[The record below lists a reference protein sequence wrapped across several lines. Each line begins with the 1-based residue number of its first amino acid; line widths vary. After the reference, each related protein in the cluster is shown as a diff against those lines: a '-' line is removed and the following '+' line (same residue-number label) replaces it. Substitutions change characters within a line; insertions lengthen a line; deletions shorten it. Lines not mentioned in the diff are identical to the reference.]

1 MENVRKK
8 VHYNYD
14 ENGVCFD
21 VINDLMP
28 VRRHRFVEE
37 LDLTDPELREKCKT
51 KLKQKIKEALKFNNF
66 DFDKRMFVLTYAKIV
81 AAEQGLDVD
90 LVTRE
95 TDPRILATAISYQ
108 NDDGVQQEAIA
119 FNMDGD
125 GPDGYYNRTI
135 TNRSELAKWLG
146 SIGRTIYHELEHVR
160 QYIRTERFEKYV
172 YENRDQPER
181 KYDPSIEWLCE
192 DSYLRE
198 NSKEGQKHYRY
209 LHDSFAMEK
218 EAHAIGFMGAKDA
231 IKTFL
236 PRASKAEI
244 DIIDPFDVE
253 LTRLLKDLKERP
265 RVLDQIIEKL
275 ASVLPNLK
283 LIDIDTWGVQGLVKL
298 AEALGGDLDAL
309 NNYDSAS
316 VLKGGFARETYEF
329 DSRLED
335 VLGKYPTL
343 RLVYN
348 EHGVPKT
355 FTQLYEDYQTFMA
368 NERVANRVFGGTGRA
383 KKVYDALFA
392 ATPKMGVKYCLAMLT
407 QNDGADE
414 RAIGNAARYSCILE
428 NEDWDNCLDE
438 VQEFAS
444 SSKNTQ
450 KYLKDSD
457 HLCDFISEIELAAKN
472 GDHYREGTQSS
483 ADAKRKRGISA
494 DFIKYLQ
501 QKLKKQAERE
511 DASAKN

>member
-1 MENVRKK
+1 MDNGRKK
-8 VHYNYD
+8 TNYEYD
-14 ENGVCFD
+14 EDGSCFD
-21 VINDLMP
+21 IISQSLSVK
-28 VRRHRFVEE
+28 RHRFVEE
-37 LDLTDPELREKCKT
+37 LDLSNPKLREKCKQ
-51 KLKQKIKEALKFNNF
+51 KLKQKIKEVLKFGDF

-119 FNMDGD
+119 FNTDGD
-125 GPDGYYNRTI
+125 GADGYFNCTI
-135 TNRSELAKWLG
+135 ANRSELAKWLG
-146 SIGRTIYHELEHVR
+146 SIGRTIYHELEHIR
-160 QYIRTERFEKYV
+160 QHARTARFEKYV
-172 YENRDQPER
+172 YDNRDQPER

-192 DSYLRE
+192 DNFLKD
-198 NSKEGQKHYRY
+198 NTKEGKRHYRFH
-209 LHDSFAMEK
+209 HDSFAAEK
-218 EAHAIGFMGAKDA
+218 EANAIGFMGAKDT

-244 DIIDPFDVE
+244 NIIDPFDIE
-253 LTRLLKDLKERP
+253 LTRLLKELKERP
-265 RVLDQIIEKL
+265 HVLDQIIEKL
-275 ASVLPNLK
+275 ASVSPNLK
-283 LIDIDTWGVQGLVKL
+283 LIDLDVWGVQGLVKL

-316 VLKGGFARETYEF
+316 VLKGDFARETYEF

-335 VLGKYPTL
+335 VFYKYPTL

-348 EHGVPKT
+348 EYGMPKT
-355 FTQLYEDYQTFMA
+355 FTQLYEDYQNFLSS
-368 NERVANRVFGGTGRA
+368 ERAANRVFGGTEKV
-383 KKVYDALFA
+383 KKVYSALFS
-392 ATPKMGVKYCLAMLT
+392 ATPKMNVKYCLAMLT
-407 QNDGADE
+407 QNGGADD
-414 RAIGNAARYSCILE
+414 RAIGNAARFSCILE

-450 KYLKDSD
+450 AYLKNRG

-472 GDHYREGTQSS
+472 GDNSYEG
-483 ADAKRKRGISA
+483 AKFGAEAKRKRGISA
-494 DFIKYLQ
+494 DFIKYMQ
-501 QKLKKQAERE
+501 QKLKNQAESE
-511 DASAKN
+511 EISAK